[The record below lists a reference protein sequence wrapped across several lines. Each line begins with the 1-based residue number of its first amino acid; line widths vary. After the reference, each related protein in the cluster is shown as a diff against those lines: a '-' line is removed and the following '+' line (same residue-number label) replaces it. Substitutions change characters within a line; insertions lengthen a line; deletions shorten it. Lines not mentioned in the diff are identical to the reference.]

1 MELKIEIESKKE
13 NVLQERM
20 EMYFRVD
27 HQGEPTP
34 SRDAIKSKLAELL
47 NVQKERVV
55 IASAR
60 TEFGKS
66 ETRGYA
72 KVYDSVDAAKKH
84 ESKYVLV
91 RNKLIQREEK
101 KKAEAAKPAAAAK
114 K

>member
-1 MELKIEIESKKE
+1 MKIEIESKKE

>member
-1 MELKIEIESKKE
+1 LKIEIESKKE

-91 RNKLIQREEK
+91 RNKLIQREGK

>member
-1 MELKIEIESKKE
+1 MKVEIESKKE
-13 NVLQERM
+13 NVLQERI
-20 EMYFRVD
+20 EVYFRVD

-60 TEFGKS
+60 TEFGKT

-72 KVYDSVDAAKKH
+72 KVYGSVDAAKKH
-84 ESKYVLV
+84 ESKHLLV
-91 RNKLIQREEK
+91 RNKLIQKEEK
-101 KKAEAAKPAAAAK
+101 KKAQTAAPAATAK

>member
-1 MELKIEIESKKE
+1 MKVEIENRKE
-13 NVLQERM
+13 NILQERM
-20 EMYFRVD
+20 ELHFRVD

-34 SRDAIKSKLAELL
+34 SRDVIKSKLAELL
-47 NVQKERVV
+47 NVQKERVI
-55 IASAR
+55 IASTG

-84 ESKYVLV
+84 ESKHVLV
-91 RNKLIQREEK
+91 RNKLIQKEEK
-101 KKAEAAKPAAAAK
+101 KKTQVAKSAPAAK